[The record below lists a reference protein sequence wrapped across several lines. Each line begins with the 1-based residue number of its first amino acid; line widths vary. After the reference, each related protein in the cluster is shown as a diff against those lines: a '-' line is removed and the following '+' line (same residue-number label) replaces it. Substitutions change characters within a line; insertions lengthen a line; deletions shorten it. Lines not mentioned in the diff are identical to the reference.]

1 MKTAPWEKEK
11 GKKVETKTVKER
23 ILVLRK
29 KSQNQTAYKS
39 LWKDKEKAKTW
50 AEQSDNQNCIKI
62 PGFIQE
68 YKAKFLPIIVE

>member
-1 MKTAPWEKEK
+1 MRRREGKESRN
-11 GKKVETKTVKER
+11 KTVKER

-39 LWKDKEKAKTW
+39 FWKDKENANTW

-68 YKAKFLPIIVE
+68 YKAKLLPIIVE